1 MAEEQEDLEFVGQAM
16 VMQHVLVGG
25 RAEQYRIALENW
37 VNKVWP
43 DFFPPID
50 DNSIDKGF

>member
-1 MAEEQEDLEFVGQAM
+1 MASEQDDIEFVGQAM
-16 VMQHVLVGG
+16 VMQHLLVGG
-25 RAEQYRIALENW
+25 RAEKYRIALENW

-50 DNSIDKGF
+50 DNSIDNGF